1 MLRIHIESI
10 LHSVGLEEYIM
21 DNIQLF
27 EDQPIRTAWVEDEEE
42 WYFSIVDVVQVL
54 TEQPDVD
61 GARNYWKVLKK
72 RLKDEGNQL
81 VTNCNQLK
89 MKSPKDGKRYKTDV
103 ANTEQLLRIIQSIP
117 SKKAEP
123 FKVWLAQVGRERIEE
138 TIDPEITIDR
148 ALETYA
154 KLGYDADWIN
164 QRLQT
169 IRARKELTD
178 QWKSHGVEEGREY
191 AILTDEVTRAWSGMS
206 TRQYK
211 KLKGLK
217 KENLRDNMSTL
228 ELALNMLAEATTT
241 ELTKSENPHGLVENQ
256 QVARKGG
263 RVAGNARK
271 EIEKE
276 TGKPVITSQNAK
288 LLNGIVTKLLTN
300 SEDESSD

>member
-1 MLRIHIESI
+1 MA
-10 LHSVGLEEYIM
+10 
-21 DNIQLF
+21 DKIQLY

-42 WYFSIVDVVQVL
+42 WYFSIVDVVGVL
-54 TEQPDVD
+54 TEQPDYQK
-61 GARNYWKVLKK
+61 ARKYWNKLKQ
-72 RLKDEGNQL
+72 RLSEEGSQL
-81 VTNCNQLK
+81 VTNCHQLK
-89 MKSPKDGKRYKTDV
+89 MTAQDGKKRFTDV
-103 ANTEQLLRIIQSIP
+103 ANTEQLLRLIQSIP

-123 FKVWLAQVGRERIEE
+123 FKMWLAQVGRERIEE
-138 TIDPEITIDR
+138 TIDPELTIDR

-178 QWKSHGVEEGREY
+178 QWKSHGVEQGKEF

-211 KLKGLK
+211 NLKGLK

-241 ELTKSENPHGLVENQ
+241 ELTKTSNPIGLSENRK
-256 QVARKGG
+256 VAQEGG
-263 RVAGNARK
+263 TIAGNARK
-271 EIEKE
+271 EIEE
-276 TGKPVITSQNAK
+276 RTGQPVITSQNAK
-288 LLNGIVTKLLTN
+288 QLQNLVTGLIEGVVVE
-300 SEDESSD
+300 EDDKE